1 MCALCTLVQ
10 TENITWD
17 LQGFWDWII
26 CRRSFQSASKFCFDF
41 FHSSLRKF
49 KQQCSLMQRTTFQ
62 GLIVSIVITLPMMIT
77 MPMMKKVLKPSAP
90 RCVYALVHISQLL
103 CACTDQWVLIINK
116 IITNWVSLKTS
127 SQKLGRCGRQVL
139 KLGGKEV
146 WVSDKFE

>member
-1 MCALCTLVQ
+1 MCTLVQ

-17 LQGFWDWII
+17 LQGFGIELYADAV
-26 CRRSFQSASKFCFDF
+26 FNLLASYSQCLCFDF

-62 GLIVSIVITLPMMIT
+62 GLIVSIVITLPMMV
-77 MPMMKKVLKPSAP
+77 MMKKVLKPSAP

-127 SQKLGRCGRQVL
+127 SQKLGRCGSRVIH
-139 KLGGKEV
+139 
-146 WVSDKFE
+146 